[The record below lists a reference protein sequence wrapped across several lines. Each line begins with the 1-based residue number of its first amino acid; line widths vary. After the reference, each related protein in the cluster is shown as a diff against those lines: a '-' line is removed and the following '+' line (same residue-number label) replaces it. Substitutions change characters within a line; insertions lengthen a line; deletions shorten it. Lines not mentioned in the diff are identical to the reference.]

1 MKKTIGL
8 VLTAVILLMI
18 ASMPAMAAE
27 LPTPWT
33 DDTMK
38 IWVAD
43 DLTGSDSALIDESTE
58 KSEGV
63 KWIGWPTSGL
73 EASLQYKDNALR
85 IYYTS
90 AWTGNLQISGNGS
103 GSLEG
108 AVLDGAAGIGM
119 YIENNTENVIGLKGH
134 MYTGAGFFEAAA
146 GSVYYVIENGRA
158 VESNILSAGYLEV
171 PVGFKGYYLF
181 PLENLKNGWSAN
193 APATAE
199 DAKAYKTDLIC
210 LETSPIGA
218 PDQTSQYLLID
229 DIFIYGKGIT
239 DNTAAKG
246 NIDINGSSDDSGN
259 EGDTSVIWALGGS
272 LPLLMAASYI
282 IVKKNKK
289 YSA

>member
-8 VLTAVILLMI
+8 VLAAVMLLMI
-18 ASMPAMAAE
+18 ASVPAMAAE

-43 DLTGSDSALIDESTE
+43 DLTGSDSAVIDESTE
-58 KSEGV
+58 KSEGA
-63 KWIGWPTSGL
+63 KWIGWPASGL

-85 IYYTS
+85 IYHTS
-90 AWTGNLQISGNGS
+90 AWTGNLQILGNGS

-108 AVLDGAAGIGM
+108 AVLDGALGIGM
-119 YIENNTENVIGLKGH
+119 YIENNTEEVIGLKGH
-134 MYTGAGFFEAAA
+134 MYTDTGFFEAAG
-146 GSVYYVIENGRA
+146 GSIYYIIENGQA
-158 VESNILSAGYLEV
+158 TEAAMLNAGYLEV
-171 PVGFKGYYLF
+171 PAGFKGYYLF
-181 PLENLKNGWSAN
+181 PLENLKNSWSAN
-193 APATAE
+193 APATAD

-229 DIFIYGKGIT
+229 DIFFYGKGIT
-239 DNTAAKG
+239 DNTAEKG
-246 NIDINGSSDDSGN
+246 NIDINGSTDNSGN
-259 EGDTSVIWALGGS
+259 EGDASVIWALVGS

>member
-1 MKKTIGL
+1 M
-8 VLTAVILLMI
+8 
-18 ASMPAMAAE
+18 
-27 LPTPWT
+27 
-33 DDTMK
+33 
-38 IWVAD
+38 
-43 DLTGSDSALIDESTE
+43 
-58 KSEGV
+58 
-63 KWIGWPTSGL
+63 
-73 EASLQYKDNALR
+73 
-85 IYYTS
+85 
-90 AWTGNLQISGNGS
+90 
-103 GSLEG
+103 
-108 AVLDGAAGIGM
+108 LDGAAGIGM